1 MKARNSFIW
10 GVLLVLFALLPSQ
23 VSAKSSFTDVTD
35 RHWAK
40 DAIEWAKKEGLTSG
54 YQDGTFRPDQSITE
68 AQLVTMLVRFDCTS
82 PASFSALPGE
92 HKAMGNYRYLRSHFL
107 PLNGFSNRYARDA
120 SVKRADAARIL
131 SAYQGVD
138 LSKHE
143 AVYYLYVNDMTNGIT
158 GKNDYLDF
166 GPNNELTRAET
177 VIFLYHMSLQQ
188 GCELQGLNSKATGKH
203 NAKYSYPANFV
214 KDDEINFEKP
224 NLPSQPGVGGGVKPP
239 TAVEI
244 DIEKPVLIANGK
256 DSTFI
261 TFTFRDCNGEL
272 IPYDR
277 ELEFEVSS
285 KQEASFEILEYP
297 TLDNKYDG
305 QVSTIAET
313 IQRTHRVRSDGPEV
327 TVKVIAPRIKEW
339 KLDTITVMPVNK
351 QGNCTLP
358 TATATLTYE
367 PKAEVQL
374 DVVNNPWGQ
383 TTVTATLVRP
393 GGERIYGFNGYM
405 KLESSSGRIPFN
417 DSYPNFYNGVA
428 TTTFTTPRYLL
439 KDEITAKAISRS
451 TTDEDAIYSILNKSF
466 TVPVSFSPPI
476 TVDTTCTAEKPEIGF
491 LIDSSGSMTRNDPD
505 WLRVTETKQFIRALS
520 ADENIATHF
529 TTSGMFLRS
538 GSPQPVVESLDLVR
552 AKGGTNIANGLN
564 VAIDKFTTK
573 RQRVLILLT
582 DGKSSDAL
590 IRKQVERAKIQD
602 IRIYTIGLG
611 KDVDE
616 ALLKE
621 IANETRGSYYHIK
634 ENVELP
640 LAYQSILQEI
650 NCGTSLPTCS
660 LVASVFN
667 SPSVKLTNRD
677 LLMETEVSNAC
688 GTINKVIVRFSSRSG
703 DLDYELAHRGHN
715 FYMMNKGLF
724 EIQDF
729 QLTADATFI
738 AYDLKGKEIG
748 RQKVKIQK

>member
-10 GVLLVLFALLPSQ
+10 GVLFVLFALLPSQ
-23 VSAKSSFTDVTD
+23 VSAKSSFTDVPD

-40 DAIEWAKKEGLTSG
+40 DAIEWAKNEGLTSG

-82 PASFSALPGE
+82 PSSFEALPGE

-120 SVKRADAARIL
+120 SVKRADAARIF

-138 LSKHE
+138 VTKHE
-143 AVYYLYVNDMTNGIT
+143 AVYYLYVNDMANGIT

-177 VIFLYHMSLQQ
+177 VTFLYNMSLQQ

-224 NLPSQPGVGGGVKPP
+224 NQPSQPGIGGGVKPP
-239 TAVEI
+239 TAVEV
-244 DIEKPVLIANGK
+244 DIEKPVLTANGK

-272 IPYDR
+272 IPYER

-285 KQEASFEILEYP
+285 QQEASFKILEYP

-305 QVSTIAET
+305 QVSTVAET
-313 IQRTHRVRSDGPEV
+313 IRRTHRVRSDGPEV
-327 TVKVIAPRIKEW
+327 TVKVIAPKTKERT
-339 KLDTITVMPVNK
+339 LDTITVTPVDK
-351 QGNCTLP
+351 TGNCTLP
-358 TATATLTYE
+358 SATATLTYE

-393 GGERIYGFNGYM
+393 GGERIYGFNGYL

-491 LIDSSGSMTRNDPD
+491 LIDSSGSMKRNDEK
-505 WLRVTETKQFIRALS
+505 WLRVTKTTEFIRALN
-520 ADENIATHF
+520 AEENIATHF
-529 TTSGMFLRS
+529 TTSGMFLKS
-538 GSPQPVVESLDLVR
+538 GAPEPVINSLVGVK
-552 AKGGTNIANGLN
+552 ANGGTNIADGLH
-564 VAIDKFTTK
+564 VALNKFTTK

-582 DGKSSDAL
+582 DGKSSKTPIL
-590 IRKQVERAKIQD
+590 KQVEEAKRQG
-602 IRIYTIGLG
+602 IRIFTIGLG
-611 KDVDE
+611 KDLDE
-616 ALLKE
+616 ALLKD
-621 IANETRGSYYHIK
+621 IARETKGSYFHVK
-634 ENVELP
+634 ENIELS
-640 LAYQSILQEI
+640 LVYQSILQEI
-650 NCGTSLPTCS
+650 NCGIPLPTCS
-660 LVASVFN
+660 VIASVFN
-667 SPSVKLTNRD
+667 SPSVKLTNRNI
-677 LLMETEVSNAC
+677 LMETEVSNAC
-688 GTINKVIVRFSSRSG
+688 GTINKVIVRFSSQSG

-729 QLTADATFI
+729 QLAADATFI
-738 AYDLKGKEIG
+738 AYDLKGKEIA